1 MAAAGTRTSAMDAA
15 TLQDEASFAAF
26 VTAFEAGKL
35 PRERWTHGAHVA
47 IGALYLRRYA
57 YGVLP
62 KVRTA
67 IRRHNR
73 SVGTP
78 AGAYHE
84 TLTIFW
90 LAVVDNFLRGAEC
103 ATDLEAVRA
112 AVAEFGEQRRLHAD
126 YYGFDVV
133 KSDPA
138 RGRWMKPDLKPLEVR
153 FILTAY

>member
-1 MAAAGTRTSAMDAA
+1 MDDFLTSEAALSD
-15 TLQDEASFAAF
+15 F
-26 VTAFEAGKL
+26 VHLFETAHL

-47 IGALYLRRYA
+47 IAALYLRRYA

-73 SVGTP
+73 AVGTP
-78 AGAYHE
+78 ANAYHE

-90 LAVVDNFLRGAEC
+90 LAVVDDFLQGADC
-103 ATDLEAVRA
+103 ATDLDAVRL
-112 AVAEFGEQRRLHAD
+112 AVEEFGEQRRLHGE
-126 YYGFDVV
+126 YCGFDVV
-133 KSDPA
+133 KSDAA
-138 RGRWMKPDLKPLEVR
+138 RGRWLKPDLKPLEVR